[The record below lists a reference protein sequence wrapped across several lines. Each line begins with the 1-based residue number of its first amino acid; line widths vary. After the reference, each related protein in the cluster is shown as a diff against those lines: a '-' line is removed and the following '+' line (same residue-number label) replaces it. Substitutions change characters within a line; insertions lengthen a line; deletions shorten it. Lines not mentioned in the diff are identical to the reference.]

1 MELKAY
7 KITVKGRVQGVWFR
21 KYTKD
26 KADSLLLKGFV
37 MNKPN
42 GDVYIEV
49 EGDNLVLNE
58 FINWLY
64 IGSPLCE
71 VSEVIYTEIDIQ
83 SFDVFMVKR

>member
-49 EGDNLVLNE
+49 EGDNLVLKE

-71 VSEVIYTEIDIQ
+71 VSDVIIEESAIKK
-83 SFDVFMVKR
+83 FNKFVKQ